1 MFEAIKEMDGVSPDD
16 ILHSLNPVLNRQQVF
31 KAKESAGKSGS
42 FFFFSFDRRFLIK
55 TMNNAE
61 LKVLRNCLP
70 DYVMFLRENPDS
82 MIARIYGVFTVQME
96 DITPVHLLFMHKMD
110 PGKNIINVF
119 DLKGSIINR
128 VVERKDIKAG
138 GTLKDVNLLDLKR
151 EQIFLRF

>member
-1 MFEAIKEMDGVSPDD
+1 MFEAIKEMDKVSADD
-16 ILHSLNPVLNRQQVF
+16 ILYSLNPELNRQQVF

-61 LKVLRNCLP
+61 LKVFRNCLP
-70 DYVMFLRENPDS
+70 EYVMFLRENPDS

-96 DITPVHLLFMHKMD
+96 DIFPVHLLFMHKMEA
-110 PGKNIINVF
+110 GKNIKNVF

-128 VVERKDIKAG
+128 IVEKQHITAG
-138 GTLKDVNLLDLKR
+138 GTLKDVNLLDLKK
-151 EQIFLRF
+151 EHFLRF